1 MRNMAKERNTDEIYM
16 SRCIEL
22 AQLGMGT
29 VSPNPMVGAVIV
41 YNSKIIGEG
50 FHRQFGKPHAEVNAI
65 NSVRDKELLKQSTIY
80 VSLEPCSHFGK
91 TPPCCDLIIRCG
103 IPRVVVG
110 IVDPFAKVKG
120 RGIAKMKAAGIDVKT
135 GVLEKECEKLNRRF
149 MMFQKHHRPYI
160 ILKWAQSM
168 DGYIDGIHS
177 GETSSKKP
185 VCISNSLSHIL
196 VHKQRTEEAAILVGT
211 NTALSDNPSL
221 TVRSWS
227 GKQPV
232 RLILDRQNRLPD
244 TLNVKDG
251 SCPTIVFTEKECTS
265 KTNLIYARL
274 NFKENIIPQINAYLY
289 KNQIQSIVVEGG
301 RQLLQS
307 YIDLG
312 IWDESLVFIGNKWL
326 GNGVHAPLLKAI
338 PVKSER
344 LGDDTLLIFHNH
356 INL

>member
-1 MRNMAKERNTDEIYM
+1 MSKERNTDEIYM
-16 SRCIEL
+16 SRCLEL
-22 AQLGMGT
+22 AQQGIGT
-29 VSPNPMVGAVIV
+29 VAPNPMVGAVIV
-41 YNSKIIGEG
+41 CNGKIIGEG

-103 IPRVVVG
+103 IPHVVVG
-110 IVDPFAKVKG
+110 IIDPFAKVKG
-120 RGIAKMKAAGIDVKT
+120 RGIKKMKAAGIDVKT
-135 GVLEKECEKLNRRF
+135 GVLEKECEKLNCRF

-160 ILKWAQSM
+160 ILKWAQSI
-168 DGYIDGIHS
+168 DGYIDGIHH
-177 GETSSKKP
+177 GEKDSQTP

-211 NTALSDNPSL
+211 NTALLDNPSL

-244 TLNVKDG
+244 TLKVKDG
-251 SCPTIVFTEKECTS
+251 SCPTIIFTEKECLS
-265 KTNLIYARL
+265 KTNLTYVRL

-289 KNQIQSIVVEGG
+289 KSQIQSVVVEGG

-307 YIDLG
+307 YIDQG
-312 IWDESLVFIGNKWL
+312 IWDEAHVYIGNKWL
-326 GNGVHAPLLKAI
+326 GNGVPAPKLDDR
-338 PVKSER
+338 PVKSQC
-344 LGDDTLLIFHNH
+344 LDDDTLLIFQNQ
-356 INL
+356 LKK

>member
-1 MRNMAKERNTDEIYM
+1 MAKESNTDEKYM
-16 SRCIEL
+16 SRCLQL
-22 AQLGMGT
+22 ALQGKGA
-29 VSPNPMVGAVIV
+29 VAPNPMVGAVIV
-41 YNSKIIGEG
+41 CDGKIIGEG

-65 NSVRDKELLKQSTIY
+65 NSVNDKEQLKQSTIY
-80 VSLEPCSHFGK
+80 VSLEPCSHYGK

-103 IPRVVVG
+103 IPHVVVG
-110 IVDPFAKVKG
+110 IIDPFAKVKG
-120 RGIAKMKAAGIDVKT
+120 RGIARMKAAGIDVKT
-135 GVLEKECEKLNRRF
+135 GVLEKECEKLNCRF

-168 DGYIDGIHS
+168 DGYIDGVHS
-177 GETSSKKP
+177 KDNSSQTP

-196 VHKQRTEEAAILVGT
+196 VHKQRTEEDAILVGT
-211 NTALSDNPSL
+211 NTALFDNPSL

-244 TLNVKDG
+244 TLNIKDG
-251 SCPTIVFTEKECTS
+251 TCPTIIFTEKESQS
-265 KTNLIYARL
+265 KTNLTYVRL

-289 KNQIQSIVVEGG
+289 ENQIQSVVVEGG

-307 YIDLG
+307 YIDQG
-312 IWDESLVFIGNKWL
+312 MWDEANVYIGNKWL
-326 GNGVHAPLLKAI
+326 GGGVCAPKLSAL

-344 LGDDTLLIFHNH
+344 LDDDTLLVFKNALH
-356 INL
+356 II

>member
-1 MRNMAKERNTDEIYM
+1 MAKNNNTDEIYM
-16 SRCIEL
+16 SRCLEL
-22 AQLGMGT
+22 AQQGRGT
-29 VSPNPMVGAVIV
+29 VAPNPMVGAVIV
-41 YNSKIIGEG
+41 CDGKIIGEG
-50 FHRQFGKPHAEVNAI
+50 FHRQFGKSHAEVNAI
-65 NSVRDKELLKQSTIY
+65 NSVRDKEMLKQSTIY

-91 TPPCCDLIIRCG
+91 TPPCCDLIIRYG

-110 IVDPFAKVKG
+110 IIDPFAKVKG
-120 RGIAKMKAAGIDVKT
+120 RGIARMKAAGIEVKT
-135 GVLEKECEKLNRRF
+135 GVLEKECEKLNCRF

-168 DGYIDGIHS
+168 DGYIDGFQPEEKLS
-177 GETSSKKP
+177 QMP
-185 VCISNSLSHIL
+185 VCISNHLSHIL
-196 VHKQRTEEAAILVGT
+196 VHKQRTEESAVLVGT

-232 RLILDRQNRLPD
+232 RLILDRQNRLPG
-244 TLNVKDG
+244 TLKVKDG
-251 SCPTIVFTEKECTS
+251 TCPTIIFTEKELSS

-289 KNQIQSIVVEGG
+289 EIQIQSVVVEGG

-307 YIDLG
+307 YLDQG
-312 IWDESLVFIGNKWL
+312 MWDESHVYIGNKWL
-326 GNGVHAPLLKAI
+326 GGGVPAPKLAAL

-344 LGDDTLLIFHNH
+344 LDDDTLLIFQNTLHL
-356 INL
+356 I

>member
-1 MRNMAKERNTDEIYM
+1 MAKENNTDEKYM
-16 SRCIEL
+16 SRCLEL
-22 AQLGMGT
+22 AQHGMGT
-29 VSPNPMVGAVIV
+29 VAPNPMVGAVIV
-41 YNSKIIGEG
+41 CDGKIIGEG

-65 NSVRDKELLKQSTIY
+65 NSVKDKEQLKQSTIY

-110 IVDPFAKVKG
+110 IIDPFAKVKG

-135 GVLEKECEKLNRRF
+135 GVLEKECEELNCRF
-149 MMFQKHHRPYI
+149 IMFQKHHRPYI
-160 ILKWAQSM
+160 ILKWAQTI

-177 GETSSKKP
+177 EDKLSQSP

-196 VHKQRTEEAAILVGT
+196 VHKQRTEESAVLVGT
-211 NTALSDNPSL
+211 NTALFDNPSL

-227 GKQPV
+227 GKQPL
-232 RLILDRQNRLPD
+232 RLILDRQNRLPE
-244 TLNVKDG
+244 TLNIKDG
-251 SCPTIVFTEKECTS
+251 TGPTIIFTEKELLS

-289 KNQIQSIVVEGG
+289 ENQIQSVVIEGG

-307 YIDLG
+307 YIDQG
-312 IWDESLVFIGNKWL
+312 IWDEAHVYIGNKWL
-326 GNGVHAPLLKAI
+326 GGGVCAPKLSAL

-344 LGDDTLLIFHNH
+344 LDDDTLLIFRNQLH
-356 INL
+356 L